1 MLKLCVHGGSTV
13 TAYTVP
19 ELLCGG
25 YARLEKETTIRG
37 HKSRYHWFKVFDNLW
52 TVNNHIQ
59 HNYVHKSGYLNP
71 A

>member
-1 MLKLCVHGGSTV
+1 MMKLCVHGGSTV

-37 HKSRYHWFKVFDNLW
+37 HKVD
-52 TVNNHIQ
+52 IID
-59 HNYVHKSGYLNP
+59 YLKCLITYELLIIIYNITMFTSP
-71 A
+71 NI